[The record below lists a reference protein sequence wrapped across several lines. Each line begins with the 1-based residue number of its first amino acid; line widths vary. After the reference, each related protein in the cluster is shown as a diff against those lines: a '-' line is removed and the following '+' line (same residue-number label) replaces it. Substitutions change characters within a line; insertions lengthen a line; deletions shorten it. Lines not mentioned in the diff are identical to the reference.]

1 MHIVYSPDYG
11 VDIGEHVFPTIKYGK
26 VKEKLINDGL
36 LTEKDFIVPQ
46 AARDSEILLVHT
58 EEYLQKLKEGTL
70 SREEILTLELP
81 YSKDL
86 VKASYLTVGGTIKAA
101 QYALSAGVGIHLGG
115 GFHHAFPDHGE
126 GFCVLNDVAV
136 AIRKLKQ
143 EGKIQKALV
152 IDCDLHQGNGTAYI
166 FSQDKNV
173 FTFSIHQF
181 NNYPFLKE
189 KSDRDI
195 NLRDGTGNEEYL
207 EELKRHIPEI
217 IGKLKP
223 ELIVYLAGADPYRGD
238 QLGGLNLSIEGLR
251 MRDEFVCKMSN
262 DFKIP
267 LTITMAG
274 GYAVHL
280 EDTVRIHY
288 NTIKTTLNLMST

>member
-1 MHIVYSPDYG
+1 MRIVYSPDYG
-11 VDIGEHVFPTIKYGK
+11 VDIGEHVFPTVKYAK
-26 VKEKLINDGL
+26 VKEKLIEDGL
-36 LTEKDFIVPQ
+36 LAGENFAAPQ
-46 AARDSEILLVHT
+46 PARDDEILLAHT
-58 EEYLQKLKEGTL
+58 QEYLHKLKEGTL
-70 SREEILTLELP
+70 SPEEILALELP
-81 YSKDL
+81 YSKNL
-86 VKASYLTVGGTIKAA
+86 VKASRLTVGGTVKAGR
-101 QYALSAGVGIHLGG
+101 YALSTGVGIHLGG

-136 AIRKLKQ
+136 TVRELKQ
-143 EGKIQKALV
+143 EDKIGKALI

-166 FSQDKNV
+166 FRNDKDV

-181 NNYPFLKE
+181 NNYPFFKE

-195 NLRDGTGNEEYL
+195 NLKDGTGDEEYL

-251 MRDEFVCKMSN
+251 TRDEFVCKISN

-280 EDTVRIHY
+280 EDTVTIHY
-288 NTIKTTLNLMST
+288 NTIKTALNSSAL